1 MCKTKKEKKK
11 ANYQY
16 NKYRRRRKG
25 KVYIYRYNKRT
36 SLWKK
41 IAMKIK
47 KNMAVLQKISSH
59 PCLMMLISGLTA
71 IALCATLSQA
81 KGLTIGVS
89 WLNLNEIVTK
99 QQMGFYRINALV
111 GEDRAKDYG

>member
-1 MCKTKKEKKK
+1 MEKNSNENKKK
-11 ANYQY
+11 
-16 NKYRRRRKG
+16 KYGCFTKL
-25 KVYIYRYNKRT
+25 VVRY
-36 SLWKK
+36 
-41 IAMKIK
+41 
-47 KNMAVLQKISSH
+47 

>member
-1 MCKTKKEKKK
+1 MEKYSNENKKK
-11 ANYQY
+11 YGCFT
-16 NKYRRRRKG
+16 KL
-25 KVYIYRYNKRT
+25 VVRY
-36 SLWKK
+36 
-41 IAMKIK
+41 
-47 KNMAVLQKISSH
+47 

>member
-1 MCKTKKEKKK
+1 MEKNSNGNKKK
-11 ANYQY
+11 YGCFT
-16 NKYRRRRKG
+16 KL
-25 KVYIYRYNKRT
+25 VVRY
-36 SLWKK
+36 
-41 IAMKIK
+41 
-47 KNMAVLQKISSH
+47 

-111 GEDRAKDYG
+111 GEEGKY